1 MLPKNLGPCVIV
13 EGCESHAPFRKFT
26 ETAKNNAIINETYK
40 TYSYLQVDDQL
51 CQSHYLSIVEEVLVK
66 SKDQENLEK
75 STLLKIK
82 IKKNEYHFT
91 TLNKNV
97 ELKCLPTG
105 YHSSKAPSNNGCD
118 YCNQRFRVED
128 EHDGVMLICGHAYRH
143 KCFGEK

>member
-97 ELKCLPTG
+97 ELKCLP
-105 YHSSKAPSNNGCD
+105 YHSSKAPCD

-128 EHDGVMLICGHAYRH
+128 EHDGIML
-143 KCFGEK
+143 

>member
-97 ELKCLPTG
+97 ELKCLPIG

-128 EHDGVMLICGHAYRH
+128 EHDGIMLICGHAYHH

>member
-1 MLPKNLGPCVIV
+1 MKHTKLIV
-13 EGCESHAPFRKFT
+13 TFKLMINFANH
-26 ETAKNNAIINETYK
+26 IIY
-40 TYSYLQVDDQL
+40 QL
-51 CQSHYLSIVEEVLVK
+51 WCHIEEVLVK

-97 ELKCLPTG
+97 ELKCLPIG

-128 EHDGVMLICGHAYRH
+128 EHDGIMLICGHAYHH

>member
-97 ELKCLPTG
+97 ELKCLP
-105 YHSSKAPSNNGCD
+105 YHSSKAPSNNDCD

-128 EHDGVMLICGHAYRH
+128 EHDGVMLICGHAYHH